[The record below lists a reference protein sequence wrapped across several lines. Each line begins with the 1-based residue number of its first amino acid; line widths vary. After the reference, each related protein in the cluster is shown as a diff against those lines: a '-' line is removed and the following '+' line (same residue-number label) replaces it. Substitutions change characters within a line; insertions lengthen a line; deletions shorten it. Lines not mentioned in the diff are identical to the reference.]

1 MNQTPEYL
9 YSELPA
15 IELFTKLG
23 FDYFDA
29 STLDIR
35 ESISEVIL
43 EDRLRSSLLKINPW
57 LESNSL
63 ERVVRK
69 IKNIQATTLM
79 EANQIVFD
87 LITKKDSITE
97 KPSVNEKPQPVFII
111 DYENIDNN
119 DFLIVNQMKYHGT
132 NRNSIPDIV
141 VYVNG
146 LPLSVIEAKS
156 PKVSI
161 ADAISDLS
169 YYQENS
175 PKLFSGH
182 LLLTESI

>member
-87 LITKKDSITE
+87 LEIFSVYKHMSPNHTK
-97 KPSVNEKPQPVFII
+97 PHNL
-111 DYENIDNN
+111 
-119 DFLIVNQMKYHGT
+119 FLHH
-132 NRNSIPDIV
+132 
-141 VYVNG
+141 
-146 LPLSVIEAKS
+146 LKS
-156 PKVSI
+156 
-161 ADAISDLS
+161 
-169 YYQENS
+169 
-175 PKLFSGH
+175 F
-182 LLLTESI
+182 